1 MMEPITEKK
10 AIIIYAESTPNPSSI
25 KFVANI
31 SLNPAPAIVFT
42 DAKVAK
48 SCPLATELFK
58 FPFVQSVF
66 LASNFVTITKIENI
80 EWNEIMSPVR
90 EFIKTYL
97 ESGKPIFSKETP
109 PVVHTDGRANVNAD
123 AGVKPFNEIETKIAA
138 VLEEYIKPAV
148 ESDGGAISLKSFQD
162 GVVTVIMQ
170 GSCSGCPSSTMT
182 LKAGI
187 EGLLKRLIPE
197 VQTVIAEQA

>member
-1 MMEPITEKK
+1 MESTTEKK
-10 AIIIYAESTPNPSSI
+10 AVMIYAESTPNPASI
-25 KFVANI
+25 KFVANVP
-31 SLNPAPAIVFT
+31 LNPAPAIVFT
-42 DAKVAK
+42 DVKVAK
-48 SCPLATELFK
+48 SCPLALELFN

-66 LASNFVTITKIENI
+66 LASNFITITKSNQV
-80 EWNEIMSPVR
+80 EWTEIMNPVR
-90 EFIKTYL
+90 DFIKSYL
-97 ESGKPIFSKETP
+97 ESDKPIFSKETP
-109 PVVHTDGRANVNAD
+109 PVVHLDGRANVNAD
-123 AGVKPFNEIETKIAA
+123 ANVKPFTELETKIAA

-148 ESDGGAISLKSFQD
+148 EGDGGAISLKSFNE

-197 VQTVIAEQA
+197 VQTVIAEEA

>member
-1 MMEPITEKK
+1 MESTTEKK
-10 AIIIYAESTPNPSSI
+10 AIIIYAESTPNPASI

-31 SLNPAPAIVFT
+31 SINPAPAIVFT

-48 SCPLATELFK
+48 SSPLASALFE

-66 LASNFVTITKIENI
+66 LASNFITITKSENV
-80 EWNEIMSPVR
+80 EWAEIMSPVR
-90 EFIKTYL
+90 DFIKSYL
-97 ESGKPIFSKETP
+97 ESGATVFSKEAP
-109 PVVHTDGRANVNAD
+109 PVVHTDGRANVNAE
-123 AGVKPFNEIETKIAA
+123 ANVKPFNEIETKIAA

-148 ESDGGAISLKSFQD
+148 ESDGGAISLKSFNE

-197 VQTVIAEQA
+197 VTTVIAEQA